1 MKRMTVLI
9 AFTITVGGLIVVVL
23 MHSARYDGFDQI
35 ASTPP
40 IVSDISCPR
49 PEDTV
54 VKYFELVRSRDK
66 VAMSKMITGIPDS
79 YIAFIAKGNVPEK
92 DFPSGRT
99 VKPDAVA
106 QDYPSMMS
114 RMEPLK
120 TECEFRGIEGV
131 KTVGKDSK
139 VFLSVR
145 CFDQAPFTI
154 TFLLTHDL
162 GEWKIFSVIWG
173 RDQLFLE

>member
-9 AFTITVGGLIVVVL
+9 AITITVGGLIVVVL

-92 DFPSGRT
+92 GFPSGRT
-99 VKPDAVA
+99 VKPTAVA
-106 QDYPSMMS
+106 QDYLINDVPGTF
-114 RMEPLK
+114 E